1 MAWWSTIKKCSFG
14 KKKIAYLGHVISIQ
28 GVQPDK
34 DKISAI
40 QQRPTPTT
48 SKELRGFLGL
58 SGYYKRF
65 IWNYGKIA
73 APLIEFLKKEK
84 AFKWTEATAA
94 AFQSLKQALMSA
106 PVLRLPDFKQTF
118 TIETDAYGGGIG
130 AVLLQNGHPIAYISK
145 AMGPKYK
152 LLSAYEKEFYAIL
165 FVVKKMP
172 ALLMGTTFHHK
183 DESKSS
189 SALIIAASDYF
200 EAKLGSTETYGLRF
214 QHRI

>member
-1 MAWWSTIKKCSFG
+1 
-14 KKKIAYLGHVISIQ
+14 
-28 GVQPDK
+28 
-34 DKISAI
+34 
-40 QQRPTPTT
+40 
-48 SKELRGFLGL
+48 
-58 SGYYKRF
+58 
-65 IWNYGKIA
+65 
-73 APLIEFLKKEK
+73 
-84 AFKWTEATAA
+84 
-94 AFQSLKQALMSA
+94 MSA

-118 TIETDAYGGGIG
+118 TIETDASEGGIG
-130 AVLLQNGHPIAYISK
+130 AVLLQHGHLIAYISK

-200 EAKLGSTETYGLRF
+200 DAKLGSTKTYGLRF